1 MFQQYLGKFVTNM
14 TTMFYLCFG
23 ITQVRIVT
31 ENTFNILPMF
41 QLYLGAFITKQTILP
56 SSKSAK

>member
-1 MFQQYLGKFVTNM
+1 MFQQYLDTLIIKM

-31 ENTFNILPMF
+31 ESIVTFLLPMF
-41 QLYLGAFITKQTILP
+41 QLYLGIFITDYSVLH
-56 SSKSAK
+56 